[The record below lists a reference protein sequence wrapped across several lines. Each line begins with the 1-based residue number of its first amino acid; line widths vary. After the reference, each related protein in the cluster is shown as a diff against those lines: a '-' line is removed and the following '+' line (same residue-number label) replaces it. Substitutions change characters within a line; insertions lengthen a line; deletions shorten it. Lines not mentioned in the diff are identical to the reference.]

1 MRSTWAEQA
10 WAVLRKDV
18 LLEARTRANV
28 NAVVFFAGMALLV
41 FSFAL
46 GPNRAHLQTA
56 AAGILWL
63 ALIFSGVLAIGRIYQ
78 IEAENGAF
86 EGLLL
91 TAQNR
96 SAIYLGKMLG
106 AIIIMVLVE
115 IVLVPL
121 MAVLYDLDFHGGVP
135 LLALACVLGTVGFA
149 AVGAL
154 YGALTMSLRVREV
167 LLPLLLLPV
176 IVPILLGAVKATS
189 VALNG
194 GHGDLAVWLELLVA
208 FDVVFVTAGLL
219 LFEYAVGE

>member
-1 MRSTWAEQA
+1 MHSTWAEQA

-18 LLEARTRANV
+18 LLEARSRSNV
-28 NAVVFFAGMALLV
+28 NAIIFFAGMALLV

-56 AAGILWL
+56 AAGVLWM
-63 ALIFSGVLAIGRIYQ
+63 ALIFSGVLAFGRISQ

-96 SAIYLGKMLG
+96 SAVYLGKMLG
-106 AIIIMVLVE
+106 ASVVMLLVE
-115 IVLVPL
+115 VVLVPV
-121 MAVLYDLDFHGGVP
+121 MAVLYDLDLSAGVP
-135 LLALACVLGTVGFA
+135 ILIAACLLGTIGFA

-154 YGALTMSLRVREV
+154 YGAMTMSLRVREV

-176 IVPILLGAVKATS
+176 TVPILLGAVKATG

-194 GHGDLAVWLELLVA
+194 GHGDVAVWLELLAA
-208 FDVVFVTAGLL
+208 FDVVFVTAGLM